1 MWGRPWLLS
10 CCSRGIKGPLN
21 TGLNQALYHGC
32 RISISWFA
40 SKIKKLSWKKP
51 SIWQD
56 TSIADVRE
64 NGWNPIY
71 YEQKPYKTFT
81 HLEKCSPK
89 FSSIFN
95 LEAKPKKWCGGYV
108 ISSSYDSSCWPY
120 LHHLASSTHSKDLLG
135 LGKKENHTS
144 TIGFYEIMH
153 CKTPTS
159 LLTVSL
165 EISQAALEVFS
176 VTSARKS
183 QPHQHAVCCHHP
195 GAKKKT
201 LQKEWRHTKEL
212 PECGVFFTT
221 CFFQRH
227 GVKICA
233 TVSVNSKPWLC
244 HTCFKGF

>member
-1 MWGRPWLLS
+1 MYAKMDETPYITNKNHINIHTPGKMQSQIQFNIQP
-10 CCSRGIKGPLN
+10 G
-21 TGLNQALYHGC
+21 
-32 RISISWFA
+32 
-40 SKIKKLSWKKP
+40 SK
-51 SIWQD
+51 
-56 TSIADVRE
+56 A
-64 NGWNPIY
+64 
-71 YEQKPYKTFT
+71 
-81 HLEKCSPK
+81 
-89 FSSIFN
+89 
-95 LEAKPKKWCGGYV
+95 KKWCGGYV

-195 GAKKKT
+195 GAKKNSTKT
-201 LQKEWRHTKEL
+201 VAPHKRAAWVRCL
-212 PECGVFFTT
+212 FTT

-227 GVKICA
+227 GVKICHGIREFKTVAMPYMLQRVLVIWFA
-233 TVSVNSKPWLC
+233 TYSNLSIL
-244 HTCFKGF
+244 